1 MLSGEAANSNFS
13 LLFEPMLLHHRC
25 GQLTQWF
32 QSRLKCK
39 LTKEENKGSKMITT
53 RSFASGDHNRN
64 EIFTKDEIITV
75 KSRKINFLQLLN
87 LKVTSLSSLK
97 CNYGSMF
104 DRLPITKL
112 SKYIAAQTSAK
123 VVIRDTT
130 TKHNK

>member
-64 EIFTKDEIITV
+64 DIFTKDEIITV
-75 KSRKINFLQLLN
+75 KSRKINFLHLLN
-87 LKVTSLSSLK
+87 LKVTSISKRSSWS
-97 CNYGSMF
+97 YGSWINNCHYNRC
-104 DRLPITKL
+104 D
-112 SKYIAAQTSAK
+112 
-123 VVIRDTT
+123 
-130 TKHNK
+130 HNKLRVRTQFIARCTGYNIM